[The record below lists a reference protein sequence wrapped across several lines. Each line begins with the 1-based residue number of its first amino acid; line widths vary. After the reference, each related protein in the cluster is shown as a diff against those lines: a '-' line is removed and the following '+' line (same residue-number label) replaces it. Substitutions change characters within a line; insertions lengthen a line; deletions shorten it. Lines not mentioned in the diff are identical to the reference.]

1 MTYMAWAF
9 LSMATYGAMLFFLKL
24 SLRNIAPEFA
34 VIINNAVLV
43 LVAVVWTAVRGT
55 NISAQFSSGPL
66 PLIYLMIASAFLSVG
81 VMSLYKALSLG
92 PASVVQPIFA
102 LNFVVVSV
110 LGLLLL
116 GEPFKVER
124 VVGLVLA
131 GVAIW
136 LLAK

>member
-1 MTYMAWAF
+1 MTYMSWAF

-24 SLRNIAPEFA
+24 TLRNIAPEVA
-34 VIINNAVLV
+34 VIVNNSVLV
-43 LVAVVWTAVRGT
+43 LTAVVWVAVRGT
-55 NISAQFSSGPL
+55 SISAQFTHGAL
-66 PLIYLMIASAFLSVG
+66 PFIYLMIASAFLSVG

-110 LGLLLL
+110 LGLMLL
-116 GEPFKVER
+116 GEPFKAER
-124 VVGLVLA
+124 VLGLVLA